1 MIRLES
7 PRFGPLE
14 VSEERV
20 LCFPRGLP
28 GFPDCKR
35 FILMDHDR
43 DTPLRWL
50 HCVDRAEIAF
60 LVVEP
65 REILTAY
72 DVEVPQDVLALLGW
86 KAESHEPSDV
96 LLLLILNTG
105 EASLAANLRAPLVVH
120 TRTRQGHQLI
130 LEDPSLS
137 FRHPVGPTPA

>member
-1 MIRLES
+1 MIRIDS

-14 VSEERV
+14 IAEDRL

-28 GFPDCKR
+28 GFPDCRR

-65 REILTAY
+65 HEILGSY
-72 DVEVPQDVLALLGW
+72 DVEVPQEVLALLGW
-86 KAESHEPSDV
+86 DPASHQSQDV
-96 LLLLILNTG
+96 LLLLILNAA
-105 EASLAANLRAPLVVH
+105 ESSLAANLRAPLVVH
-120 TRTRQGHQLI
+120 TRTRRAHQLI
-130 LEDPSLS
+130 LEDPALS
-137 FRHPVGPTPA
+137 FRHPIGPTPA